1 LPSLS
6 MNEGYEKAVA
16 ELVVELFCEEAS
28 LEVSVDMRI
37 SVSELR
43 FGLLH

>member
-1 LPSLS
+1 

-16 ELVVELFCEEAS
+16 ELVVQLFCEEAS
-28 LEVSVDMRI
+28 LEVSVDKMRI

>member
-1 LPSLS
+1 

-16 ELVVELFCEEAS
+16 ELFCEEAS
-28 LEVSVDMRI
+28 LEVSVDKMRI